1 MTISICKKG
10 GLAMDILN
18 ISKEK
23 GEATV
28 KLTADEL
35 VKLCNALYD
44 IKEEQKDTTYW
55 NLYNELM
62 IACDLCQHGHID
74 NFCFSQI
81 VKCREHLTVAKN
93 SKKESVE

>member
-28 KLTADEL
+28 KLTADE
-35 VKLCNALYD
+35 
-44 IKEEQKDTTYW
+44 QKDTTYW

-62 IACDLCQHGHID
+62 IACDLCQYGHID